1 MKRHRFYACLLTVM
15 TLAGFTACSSTDN
28 DGVTDGQTTNGK
40 SQLTLTINTMGTR
53 AGFTTDPAGTDDNNN
68 LEKTINRI
76 TVGIFDKSGNV
87 RTIQEFKSGDGTVGS
102 NTFKTDNG
110 STKMNIVT
118 NKLVAGDQ
126 VLVAVN
132 APSGLFHGAQTVS
145 DFQSKSV
152 DAGRAL
158 ATNASN
164 EEKVQTDQVADNAPM
179 FGKADLQ
186 APGKDQTAYTASVS
200 VSHLTAKI
208 SLTDIEVAFDPKAS
222 YQNATFSPTEIYVE
236 HVVDGLNFN
245 PEPGNWFTPADLSKT
260 PLLTGVAGVT
270 GARTY
275 LTTGD
280 ISGVTLSS
288 ASAAGTVKVMP
299 NKYYF
304 YVTPSNYAKP
314 SGKDANAVRVWI
326 KGDFDPDGPNGNT
339 AATPV
344 FYPVLLNVK
353 YDAAGTASAVTA
365 SAVEKGTDAYKVY
378 PNRNYTCSI
387 VIKTKGLPGI
397 GEGGKTQPDGT
408 DGNDELKPQQAKITV
423 SVNDWTPVKQDIT
436 FE

>member
-1 MKRHRFYACLLTVM
+1 MKMKRHRFYACLLTVM

-28 DGVTDGQTTNGK
+28 DGVTDGQTVNGK

-53 AGFTTDPAGTDDNNN
+53 AAMTPDPTD
-68 LEKTINRI
+68 EKTINRI
-76 TVGIFDKSGNV
+76 TVGIFDASGNV

-164 EEKVQTDQVADNAPM
+164 EETAQTDKEVADNAPM

-186 APGKDQTAYTASVS
+186 APGENQTAYTADVN

-245 PEPGNWFTPADLSKT
+245 PEAGHWFDPSTRS
-260 PLLTGVAGVT
+260 LLTGATGVT
-270 GARTY
+270 DAKTYKTY
-275 LTTGD
+275 LTTGT
-280 ISGVTLSS
+280 ISKVTLSGAKDAPTAKMS
-288 ASAAGTVKVMP
+288 TP
-299 NKYYF
+299 YFF
-304 YVTPSNYAKP
+304 YVTPSSNNIP
-314 SGKDANAVRVWI
+314 SGTDANAVRVWI
-326 KGDFDPDGPNGNT
+326 KGDFDPDGSGEAT
-339 AATPV
+339 ATTV
-344 FYPVLLNVK
+344 FYPVLLNVN
-353 YDAAGTASAVTA
+353 YDAAGVASAADDKIDNKEV
-365 SAVEKGTDAYKVY
+365 YKVY
-378 PNRNYTCSI
+378 PNRNYTCKI
-387 VIKTKGLPGI
+387 IIKTKGLLGS
-397 GEGGKTQPDGT
+397 GPDGKSQPEP
-408 DGNDELKPQQAKITV
+408 GNDELKPQQATITV
-423 SVNDWTPVKQDIT
+423 SVENWTPVEQTTT

>member
-1 MKRHRFYACLLTVM
+1 MKMKRHRFYACLLTVM

-28 DGVTDGQTTNGK
+28 DGVTDGQTVNGK
-40 SQLTLTINTMGTR
+40 SQLTLTINTLGTR
-53 AGFTTDPAGTDDNNN
+53 AAMTSDPTD
-68 LEKTINRI
+68 EKTINRI
-76 TVGIFDKSGNV
+76 TVGIFDASGNV

-145 DFQSKSV
+145 DFQKKSV

-164 EEKVQTDQVADNAPM
+164 EEKVQPDQVADNAPM

-186 APGKDQTAYTASVS
+186 APGEDQTAYTASVN

-208 SLTDIEVAFDPKAS
+208 SLTDIEVAFDPNGS

-245 PEPGNWFTPADLSKT
+245 PEPGNWFTPTTS
-260 PLLTGVAGVT
+260 LLTGATGVT
-270 GARTY
+270 DAKTY
-275 LTTGD
+275 LTTGT
-280 ISGVTLSS
+280 ISNVTLSGAKDAPTAKMS
-288 ASAAGTVKVMP
+288 TP
-299 NKYYF
+299 YFF
-304 YVTPSNYAKP
+304 YVTPSSNHTQ
-314 SGKDANAVRVWI
+314 SGTNANAVRVWI
-326 KGDFDPDGPNGNT
+326 KGDFDPDGSGEAT
-339 AATPV
+339 ATTV

-353 YDAAGTASAVTA
+353 YNAAGAAVPAEDKT
-365 SAVEKGTDAYKVY
+365 EKYEVY
-378 PNRNYTCSI
+378 PNKNYICTV
-387 VIKTKGLPGI
+387 VIKTKGLLGI

-408 DGNDELKPQQAKITV
+408 NGNDELKPQQATITV
-423 SVNDWTPVKQDIT
+423 SVENWTPVEQTTT

>member
-1 MKRHRFYACLLTVM
+1 MKMKRHRFYACLLTVM

-53 AGFTTDPAGTDDNNN
+53 AGFTADPADASNNP
-68 LEKTINRI
+68 EKTINRV
-76 TVGIFDKSGNV
+76 TVGIFDSKNNV
-87 RTIQEFKSGDGTVGS
+87 RTIKEFTKGTDETAGTVGA
-102 NTFKTDNG
+102 NTFKTTDG
-110 STKMNIVT
+110 STVMNIVT
-118 NKLVAGDQ
+118 NKLAAGDK

-152 DAGRAL
+152 DADRAL
-158 ATNASN
+158 ATNASD
-164 EEKVQTDQVADNAPM
+164 EKKADQVADNAPM

-186 APGKDQTAYTASVS
+186 APGEGQKAYTANVN

-208 SLTDIEVAFDPKAS
+208 SLTDIEVAFDQKAS

-245 PEPGNWFTPADLSKT
+245 PEPGNWFTPTT
-260 PLLTGVAGVT
+260 PLLTGATGVAG
-270 GARTY
+270 AKSY
-275 LTTGD
+275 LTTGA
-280 ISGVTLSS
+280 ITGVTLSGAKDAPTAKMS
-288 ASAAGTVKVMP
+288 TP
-299 NKYYF
+299 YFF
-304 YVTPSNYAKP
+304 YVTPSSNITP

-326 KGDFDPDGPNGNT
+326 KGDFDPDGSGK
-339 AATPV
+339 ADATTV

-353 YDAAGTASAVTA
+353 YDAAGVASAA
-365 SAVEKGTDAYKVY
+365 EDGTDKYKVY
-378 PNRNYTCSI
+378 PNKNYTCSI

-397 GEGGKTQPDGT
+397 GKDGATQPDGT
-408 DGNDELKPQQAKITV
+408 DGNDELKPQQATITV
-423 SVNDWTPVKQDIT
+423 SVNNWTSVDQKTT

>member
-1 MKRHRFYACLLTVM
+1 MKMKRHRFYACLLTVM

-28 DGVTDGQTTNGK
+28 DGVTDSQTVNGK

-53 AGFTTDPAGTDDNNN
+53 AAMTSDPTD
-68 LEKTINRI
+68 EKTINRV
-76 TVGIFDKSGNV
+76 TVGIFDASGNV

-164 EEKVQTDQVADNAPM
+164 EETAQTDKEVADNAPM

-186 APGKDQTAYTASVS
+186 APGENQTAYTASVN

-208 SLTDIEVAFDPKAS
+208 SLTDIEVAFDPNGS

-245 PEPGNWFTPADLSKT
+245 PTAGSWFDPSTKS
-260 PLLTGVAGVT
+260 LLTGATGVAG
-270 GARTY
+270 AKSY

-280 ISGVTLSS
+280 ITGVTLS
-288 ASAAGTVKVMP
+288 GTAKMSTP
-299 NKYYF
+299 YFF
-304 YVTPSNYAKP
+304 YVTPSSNNIP
-314 SGKDANAVRVWI
+314 SGTDANAVRVWI
-326 KGDFDPDGPNGNT
+326 KGDFDPDGSGEAT
-339 AATPV
+339 ATTV

-353 YDAAGTASAVTA
+353 YDAAGAASAADDKIDNKEV
-365 SAVEKGTDAYKVY
+365 YKVY
-378 PNRNYTCSI
+378 PNKNYTCKIS
-387 VIKTKGLPGI
+387 IKTKGLPGS
-397 GEGGKTQPDGT
+397 GT
-408 DGNDELKPQQAKITV
+408 DGKSQPEPGNDELKPQQATITV
-423 SVNDWTPVKQDIT
+423 SVKDWDRVKQDIT

>member
-1 MKRHRFYACLLTVM
+1 MKMKRLRFYACLLTVM

-28 DGVTDGQTTNGK
+28 DGVTDGQTVNGK

-53 AGFTTDPAGTDDNNN
+53 AAMTSDPTD
-68 LEKTINRI
+68 EKTINRV
-76 TVGIFDKSGNV
+76 TVGIFDASGNV

-118 NKLVAGDQ
+118 NKLEEGDQ

-132 APSGLFHGAQTVS
+132 APSGKFQGAQTVS
-145 DFQSKSV
+145 DFQSRSV
-152 DAGRAL
+152 SAERAL
-158 ATNASN
+158 ATKFTSTAETAQN
-164 EEKVQTDQVADNAPM
+164 DQVADNAPM
-179 FGKADLQ
+179 FGSDKLAEP
-186 APGKDQTAYTASVS
+186 AKGTTAYTATVH

-208 SLTDIEVAFDPKAS
+208 TLDDIEVAFDPNGS
-222 YQNATFSPTEIYVE
+222 YQNATFSPTEIYIE

-245 PEPGNWFTPADLSKT
+245 PTVGSWFDPSKST
-260 PLLTGVAGVT
+260 LLTGATGVE
-270 GARTY
+270 GAKTY
-275 LTTGD
+275 LTTGT

-288 ASAAGTVKVMP
+288 AKGATAKMS
-299 NKYYF
+299 NHYYF
-304 YVTPSNYAKP
+304 YVTPSSYETP
-314 SGKDANAVRVWI
+314 SGTKANAVRVWI

-339 AATPV
+339 TATTV

-353 YDAAGTASAVTA
+353 YDAEGKP
-365 SAVEKGTDAYKVY
+365 SAVEDKTDMYKVY
-378 PNRNYTCSI
+378 PNRNYKCNV

-397 GEGGKTQPDGT
+397 GDDGTTQPDGT
-408 DGNDELKPQQAKITV
+408 NGNDELKPQQATITV
-423 SVNDWTPVKQDIT
+423 TVNDWISVGPTTTT

>member
-28 DGVTDGQTTNGK
+28 DGVTDGQTVNGK

-53 AGFTTDPAGTDDNNN
+53 AAMTSDPTD
-68 LEKTINRI
+68 EKTINRV
-76 TVGIFDKSGNV
+76 TVGIFDASGNV
-87 RTIQEFKSGDGTVGS
+87 RTIQEFKSDDGTVGS

-118 NKLVAGDQ
+118 NKLEEGDQ

-145 DFQSKSV
+145 GFQSKSV

-158 ATNASN
+158 ATNASD
-164 EEKVQTDQVADNAPM
+164 EKTVQTDQVANNAPM
-179 FGKADLQ
+179 FGSAKLEKPASG
-186 APGKDQTAYTASVS
+186 ATAYTASVN

-208 SLTDIEVAFDPKAS
+208 SLTDIEVAFDPNGS
-222 YQNATFSPTEIYVE
+222 YQNATFSPTEIYIE
-236 HVVDGLNFN
+236 HVVDSLNFN
-245 PEPGNWFTPADLSKT
+245 PEAGHWFTPADLSKT
-260 PLLTGVAGVT
+260 PLLTGATGVAG
-270 GARTY
+270 AKSY
-275 LTTGD
+275 LTTGT
-280 ISGVTLSS
+280 ISGVTLSG
-288 ASAAGTVKVMP
+288 AKDATTAKMP
-299 NKYYF
+299 NDHHYYF
-304 YVTPSNYAKP
+304 YVTPSSNITP
-314 SGKDANAVRVWI
+314 SGTNANAVRVWI
-326 KGDFDPDGPNGNT
+326 KGEFDPDGPKGNT
-339 AATPV
+339 GATTV

-353 YDAAGTASAVTA
+353 YDAAGAP
-365 SAVEKGTDAYKVY
+365 SAVETGTDEYKVY

-408 DGNDELKPQQAKITV
+408 NGNDELKPQQATITV
-423 SVNDWTPVKQDIT
+423 SVENWTPVTQTTT

>member
-1 MKRHRFYACLLTVM
+1 MKMKRHRFYACLLTVM

-28 DGVTDGQTTNGK
+28 DGVTDGQTVNGK

-53 AGFTTDPAGTDDNNN
+53 AGFTADPAGTDASNNP
-68 LEKTINRI
+68 EKTINRV
-76 TVGIFDKSGNV
+76 TVGIFDSDDKV
-87 RTIQEFKSGDGTVGS
+87 RTIKEFTKGTDETAGTVGT
-102 NTFKTDNG
+102 NTFKTTDG
-110 STKMNIVT
+110 STVMNIVT
-118 NKLVAGDQ
+118 NKLADKDK

-132 APSGLFHGAQTVS
+132 APSGKFQGAQTVS

-179 FGKADLQ
+179 FGEAKL
-186 APGKDQTAYTASVS
+186 KDPEEGQTAYTASVN

-208 SLTDIEVAFDPKAS
+208 SLTDIEVAFDPNGS

-245 PEPGNWFTPADLSKT
+245 PEPGNWFTPTTS
-260 PLLTGVAGVT
+260 LLTGATGVT
-270 GARTY
+270 GAKSY
-275 LTTGD
+275 LTTGA
-280 ISGVTLSS
+280 ITGVTLS
-288 ASAAGTVKVMP
+288 GTAKMSTP
-299 NKYYF
+299 YFF
-304 YVTPSNYAKP
+304 YVTPSSNNIP

-326 KGDFDPDGPNGNT
+326 KGDFDPDGSGEAT
-339 AATPV
+339 ATTV

-353 YDAAGTASAVTA
+353 YDAAGAASAADDKIDNKEV
-365 SAVEKGTDAYKVY
+365 YKVY
-378 PNRNYTCSI
+378 PNKNYTCKI
-387 VIKTKGLPGI
+387 IIKTKGLPGS
-397 GEGGKTQPDGT
+397 GPDGKSQPKPG
-408 DGNDELKPQQAKITV
+408 DDELKPQQATITV
-423 SVNDWTPVKQDIT
+423 SVNDWTPVDQNTT

>member
-1 MKRHRFYACLLTVM
+1 MKMKRHRFYACLLTVM

-53 AGFTTDPAGTDDNNN
+53 AAMTSDPTD
-68 LEKTINRI
+68 EKTINRV
-76 TVGIFDKSGNV
+76 TVGIFDASGNV

-118 NKLVAGDQ
+118 NKLEEGDQ

-132 APSGLFHGAQTVS
+132 APSGKFQGAQTVS
-145 DFQSKSV
+145 VFQSKSV

-158 ATNASN
+158 ATNASD
-164 EEKVQTDQVADNAPM
+164 EKTVQTDQVANNAPM
-179 FGKADLQ
+179 FGSAKLEKPASG
-186 APGKDQTAYTASVS
+186 ATAYTASVK

-208 SLTDIEVAFDPKAS
+208 SLTDIEVAFDPNGS

-245 PEPGNWFTPADLSKT
+245 PEPGNWFTPTTS
-260 PLLTGVAGVT
+260 LLTGATGVT
-270 GARTY
+270 DAKTY
-275 LTTGD
+275 LTTGT
-280 ISGVTLSS
+280 ISNVTLSGAKDAPTAKMS
-288 ASAAGTVKVMP
+288 TP
-299 NKYYF
+299 YFF
-304 YVTPSNYAKP
+304 YVTPSSNHTQ
-314 SGKDANAVRVWI
+314 SGTNANAVRVWI
-326 KGDFDPDGPNGNT
+326 KGEFDPDGPNGNT
-339 AATPV
+339 GATTV

-353 YDAAGTASAVTA
+353 YDAAGAAVPAEDKT
-365 SAVEKGTDAYKVY
+365 EKYEVY
-378 PNRNYTCSI
+378 PNKNYICTV
-387 VIKTKGLPGI
+387 VIKTKGLPGS
-397 GEGGKTQPDGT
+397 GT
-408 DGNDELKPQQAKITV
+408 DGKSQPEPGNDELKPQQATITV
-423 SVNDWTPVKQDIT
+423 SVNDWTPVDQETT

>member
-1 MKRHRFYACLLTVM
+1 MKMKRHRFYACLLTVM

-28 DGVTDGQTTNGK
+28 DGVTDGQTVNGK

-53 AGFTTDPAGTDDNNN
+53 AAMTSDPTD
-68 LEKTINRI
+68 EKTINRI
-76 TVGIFDKSGNV
+76 TVGIFDASGNV

-132 APSGLFHGAQTVS
+132 APSGKFQGAQTVS

-164 EEKVQTDQVADNAPM
+164 EETAQTDKEVADNAPM

-186 APGKDQTAYTASVS
+186 APGENQTAYTADVN

-208 SLTDIEVAFDPKAS
+208 SLTDIEVAFDPNGS
-222 YQNATFSPTEIYVE
+222 YQNATFSPTEIYIE

-245 PEPGNWFTPADLSKT
+245 PTAGSWFDPSTKS
-260 PLLTGVAGVT
+260 LLTGATGVAD
-270 GARTY
+270 AKSY

-280 ISGVTLSS
+280 ITGVKLSGTAKMS
-288 ASAAGTVKVMP
+288 TP
-299 NKYYF
+299 YFF
-304 YVTPSNYAKP
+304 YVTPSSNYTP
-314 SGKDANAVRVWI
+314 SGEDANAVRVWI
-326 KGDFDPDGPNGNT
+326 KGDFDPDGSGEAT
-339 AATPV
+339 ATTV

-353 YDAAGTASAVTA
+353 YDAAGVASAA
-365 SAVEKGTDAYKVY
+365 EDGTDMYKVY
-378 PNRNYTCSI
+378 PNKNYTCKI
-387 VIKTKGLPGI
+387 IIKTKGLPG
-397 GEGGKTQPDGT
+397 GPDGKQPKPG
-408 DGNDELKPQQAKITV
+408 DDELKPQQATITV
-423 SVNDWTPVKQDIT
+423 RVNDWDRVDQTTT

>member
-1 MKRHRFYACLLTVM
+1 MKMKRHRFYACLLTVM

-28 DGVTDGQTTNGK
+28 DGVTDGQTVNGK

-53 AGFTTDPAGTDDNNN
+53 AAMTSDPTD
-68 LEKTINRI
+68 EKTINRV
-76 TVGIFDKSGNV
+76 TVGIFDASGNV

-118 NKLVAGDQ
+118 NKLEEGDQ

-132 APSGLFHGAQTVS
+132 APSGKFQGAQTVS

-158 ATNASN
+158 ATNASD
-164 EEKVQTDQVADNAPM
+164 EKTVQTDQVANNAPM
-179 FGKADLQ
+179 FGSAKLEKPASG
-186 APGKDQTAYTASVS
+186 ATAYTASVN

-208 SLTDIEVAFDPKAS
+208 SLTDIEVAFDPNGS

-245 PEPGNWFTPADLSKT
+245 PEPGNWFTPTTS
-260 PLLTGVAGVT
+260 LLTGATGVT
-270 GARTY
+270 DAKSY
-275 LTTGD
+275 LTTGT
-280 ISGVTLSS
+280 ISGVTLSGAKDAPTAKMS
-288 ASAAGTVKVMP
+288 TP
-299 NKYYF
+299 YFF
-304 YVTPSNYAKP
+304 YVTPSSNHTQ
-314 SGKDANAVRVWI
+314 SGTNANAVRVWI
-326 KGDFDPDGPNGNT
+326 KGEFDPDGSGK
-339 AATPV
+339 ADATTV

-353 YDAAGTASAVTA
+353 YDAAGAAVPAEDKT
-365 SAVEKGTDAYKVY
+365 EKYEVY
-378 PNRNYTCSI
+378 PNKNYICTV
-387 VIKTKGLPGI
+387 VIKTKGLLGI

-408 DGNDELKPQQAKITV
+408 NGNDELKPQQATITV
-423 SVNDWTPVKQDIT
+423 SVNDWTPVTQDTT